1 MMSHRGGVGNQVVVV
16 SSMLIRKLLVE
27 EMGNSD
33 ECLVGDDRVGIPR

>member
-1 MMSHRGGVGNQVVVV
+1 MMSHRGGVGSQVVV

-33 ECLVGDDRVGIPR
+33 ECPVGDDRVGILR